1 MEKIVDPLSGLDLDR
16 YLDLSEQIAVLER
29 ERTAMLRAAS
39 PAKLG
44 DLIEYRLA
52 GRPVQG
58 RVNYVGISHVM
69 TNAGPNLRNMR
80 PSWTLNVSRI
90 KNDGSRAQHVNH
102 VPPEDFIRVVEP
114 APESSK
120 EVCGG

>member
-1 MEKIVDPLSGLDLDR
+1 MEKIDPLAKLDLAR
-16 YLDLSEQIAVLER
+16 YMELSERIAELEA

-44 DLIEYRLA
+44 DLVEYRLA

-69 TNAGPNLRNMR
+69 TSAGPNLRNMR
-80 PSWTLNVSRI
+80 PTWTLNVSRI
-90 KNDGSRAQHVNH
+90 KGDGMRAQHANH
-102 VPPEDFIRVVEP
+102 VPPEDFIRVIER
-114 APESSK
+114 APEAP
-120 EVCGG
+120 GG